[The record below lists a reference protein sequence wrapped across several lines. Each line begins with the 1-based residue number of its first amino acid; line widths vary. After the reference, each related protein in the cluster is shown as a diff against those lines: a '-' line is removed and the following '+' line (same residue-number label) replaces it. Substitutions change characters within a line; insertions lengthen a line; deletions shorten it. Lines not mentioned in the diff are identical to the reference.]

1 MEDHKSLS
9 KHGFNNLHQQVE
21 DGSNTSPTD
30 KLVVQLLTQEETNK
44 GCFNLTLSDGITKET
59 CMTYK
64 NSTDV
69 FRGFKNIPNYSILYV
84 DILFFKGNTM
94 IIKGL
99 ESVRTDVSRLIGDP
113 ILYKDYVD
121 GGRRERNIDCSIQ
134 RPKPQEQKNPQKSFA
149 SENNS
154 TQVTSN
160 FIPSFKGK
168 GMKSV
173 QLEDS
178 AYHKVSLID
187 GDATKFVLKVV
198 CKSKSPVR

>member
-1 MEDHKSLS
+1 
-9 KHGFNNLHQQVE
+9 
-21 DGSNTSPTD
+21 
-30 KLVVQLLTQEETNK
+30 
-44 GCFNLTLSDGITKET
+44 
-59 CMTYK
+59 MTYK

-134 RPKPQEQKNPQKSFA
+134 RPKPQEQKNP
-149 SENNS
+149 
-154 TQVTSN
+154 
-160 FIPSFKGK
+160 
-168 GMKSV
+168 
-173 QLEDS
+173 
-178 AYHKVSLID
+178 
-187 GDATKFVLKVV
+187 
-198 CKSKSPVR
+198 